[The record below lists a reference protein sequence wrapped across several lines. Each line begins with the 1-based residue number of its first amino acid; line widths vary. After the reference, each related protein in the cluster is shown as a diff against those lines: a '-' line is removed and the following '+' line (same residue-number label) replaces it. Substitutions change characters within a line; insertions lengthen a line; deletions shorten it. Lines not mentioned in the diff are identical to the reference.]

1 MLKKLLKKFLFDN
14 TCSLCYCEMT
24 EENYICKRCRE
35 KLKKMGELK
44 KIENLYYLYY
54 YSDIN
59 KIIYDLKFFNRK
71 NISRDLKEII
81 EVNLNKIIKKEN
93 IDGVIIIPSSNK
105 RKRERGYNQ
114 VEELL
119 KGINCNI
126 IISFRY
132 KNTKQMY
139 RIVEIEKRKEN
150 VKGIFKINDNIEG
163 KNILIFDDIVTT
175 GSTMNEMKKI
185 LEEMGT
191 NKIIYFSLS
200 VVKGYLKKIGMSDD
214 GDIYK

>member
-1 MLKKLLKKFLFDN
+1 
-14 TCSLCYCEMT
+14 
-24 EENYICKRCRE
+24 
-35 KLKKMGELK
+35 MGELK